1 MGPMNNTSPAI
12 LTVVDDDASVL
23 GALKF
28 LFEIEGFDVR
38 AYPDGENLLAEPDF
52 PESGCIIIDYR
63 LPGVNGLDLLGRLR
77 RRGVSLPAVLITT
90 STPAVLALA
99 AAANVPVVA
108 KPDLDRVLMDTV
120 RGLLASQGGTTH

>member
-1 MGPMNNTSPAI
+1 MNSIAPAI

-28 LFEIEGFDVR
+28 LFEMEGFDVR
-38 AYPDGENLLAEPDF
+38 AYQDGESLLAEPNL
-52 PESGCIIIDYR
+52 PESGCMIIDYK
-63 LPGVNGLDLLGRLR
+63 LPGANGLELLKQM
-77 RRGVSLPAVLITT
+77 RGHGVTLPAVLITT
-90 STPAVLALA
+90 PTPRVLVLA